1 MHSLPSLQ
9 SLGPRICILGPS
21 NSGKSTL
28 AQAISIKQHL
38 PVIHLDQLY
47 HYPDTDWQPRPFEAF
62 SALHDAAISEN
73 RWIIEG
79 NYTKI
84 LPARLAQATG
94 VILLDC
100 STLMSIIRYFQRTWF
115 QKSKRLGTLSG
126 NQDSIK
132 WHMLQHI
139 MITTPKN
146 RQKYRS
152 LYSKIALPKCYLNSR
167 VQLNQAYETWEPHL
181 P

>member
-1 MHSLPSLQ
+1 ML
-9 SLGPRICILGPS
+9 
-21 NSGKSTL
+21 NTYE
-28 AQAISIKQHL
+28 
-38 PVIHLDQLY
+38 Y
-47 HYPDTDWQPRPFEAF
+47 HP
-62 SALHDAAISEN
+62 
-73 RWIIEG
+73 
-79 NYTKI
+79 
-84 LPARLAQATG
+84 
-94 VILLDC
+94 LL
-100 STLMSIIRYFQRTWF
+100 QRTWF
-115 QKSKRLGTLSG
+115 QKSERFGTLSG

-167 VQLNQAYETWEPHL
+167 VQLNQAYEVRELYL